1 MGCRVP
7 WDRPEDYVK
16 AVVLSKL
23 DKECGDDKAA
33 RKKRLLELQQISNLS
48 EVGQQALKELLEGS

>member
-1 MGCRVP
+1 LCRVP

-33 RKKRLLELQQISNLS
+33 REKRLRDLQRTEGLS
-48 EVGQQALKELLEGS
+48 DVGRRALDELLEDKQ